1 MPSHKENITQFINT
15 EITQMPISLNSELTK
30 NGNKINT
37 RDEVNK
43 FKNYINEFLDGY
55 EFNRY
60 NILPGIRG
68 VGKTTILYQ
77 IYDYLLNEKKIPQ
90 NQILY
95 TSCEDLNNLVKCNI
109 RELTET
115 FLETIHETT
124 TRLLDKKIF
133 LLIDEVNYDPQW
145 AISGKILY
153 DRNKNIFMIFT
164 GSSALNFEYN
174 ADSARRLNKE
184 IITPLNYREH
194 IKLKYNLNFTNLSQA
209 LEKLIL
215 TGETEN
221 AIKYEQK
228 TKNILKNTKNYTNK
242 EWNTYLKY
250 GGFPEIIYTKN
261 HKNISKRLIDI
272 SKKIIY
278 IDMPNIKNF
287 TRENQTNANRII
299 RFLALQNSGETSQTK
314 LSNSLNTAKSNIKNI
329 IDILEKTHLI
339 FHIEQYG
346 TINKRNR
353 GTWKYYF
360 ATSSIKNALATER
373 GNTIKKIEQYGGLL
387 LENFTASTI
396 FNFSLKK
403 YNSFNLYNDGNKKNN
418 VDFIL
423 SNDFEKPIPIEVGR
437 GKKDKK
443 QIKNAINN
451 YDAEYGIVISNKED
465 KIKKEDNVIFMPAV
479 TFSFL

>member
-1 MPSHKENITQFINT
+1 MISHKDNIIQFINA
-15 EITQMPISLNSELTK
+15 EITQMPLTLNSQLTK

-37 RDEVNK
+37 RDEVDK
-43 FKNYINEFLDGY
+43 FKKYIDEFLEGY

-77 IYDYLLNEKKIPQ
+77 LYDYLLNEKKIPQ

-95 TSCEDLNNLVKCNI
+95 TSFEDLNNLVKCNI

-115 FLETIHETT
+115 FLETTHETT

-133 LLIDEVNYDPQW
+133 LLIDEVNYDPEW
-145 AISGKILY
+145 AISGKVLY

-184 IITPLNYREH
+184 IITPLTYGEY
-194 IKLKYNLNFTNLSQA
+194 IKLKYNLKCNNLSHA
-209 LEKLIL
+209 LEDLIL
-215 TGETEN
+215 TGKIDD
-221 AIKYEQK
+221 AVKYEFQ
-228 TKNILKNTKNYTNK
+228 TLNTLTNTKNYTNK
-242 EWNTYLKY
+242 EWVKYLKY
-250 GGFPEIIYTKN
+250 GGFPELIFVKN
-261 HKNISKRLIDI
+261 HNDISKRLIDI
-272 SKKIIY
+272 SKKVIY
-278 IDMPNIKNF
+278 VDMPNIKNF

-314 LSNSLNTAKSNIKNI
+314 LSNYFNTAKSNIKNI
-329 IDILEKTHLI
+329 LDILEKTHLI
-339 FHIEQYG
+339 FHIEPYG
-346 TINKRNR
+346 TVSKRNR
-353 GTWKYYF
+353 GAWKYYF

-373 GNTIKKIEQYGGLL
+373 GNTIQKIEQYEGLL
-387 LENFTASTI
+387 LENFIASSL

-403 YNSFNLYNDGNKKNN
+403 FNSFNLYNDGNKESN

-437 GKKDKK
+437 GKKDKR
-443 QIKNAINN
+443 QIKNAIKN
-451 YDAEYGIVISNKED
+451 YGAEYGIIISNNED
-465 KIKKEDNVIFMPAV
+465 KIKKEDNVIFIPAI